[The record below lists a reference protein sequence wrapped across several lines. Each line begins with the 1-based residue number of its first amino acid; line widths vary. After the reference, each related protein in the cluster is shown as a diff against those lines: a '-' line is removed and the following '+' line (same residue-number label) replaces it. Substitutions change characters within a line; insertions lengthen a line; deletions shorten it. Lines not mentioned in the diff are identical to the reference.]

1 MKISTKELNTILTNP
16 EAAAKFGNLVY
27 INEDR
32 LDILRKR
39 RGEDF
44 VYLRDNKPLKNSK
57 TIERI
62 EKLVIP
68 PAWENVKIAAI
79 ENAHLQVI
87 GEDLKKRKQYRYH
100 ELWTKIRNCTK
111 FYKMSAFG
119 KALPLLRKK
128 VDDDLALKGMPQKKA
143 LALIV
148 RLMDETHIRI
158 GNEFYAKNNN
168 SYGLSTMR
176 TRHLKTVD
184 NKMKFHFKGK
194 RGKQHKITIKNKRLK
209 RLVMQC
215 KEIPGWEL
223 FQYYDETGQHQS
235 VDSGMVNDYI
245 HQLSGDHFSAKDFR
259 TWAATTIFFNT
270 LFNYGIESSE
280 TSIKKNIL
288 KAYDAAAEG
297 LGNTR
302 NVCRKYYVH
311 PEVVKQYETGSIES
325 YFRGL
330 NRRKEQPYFSKEES
344 AVLDI
349 IKEYEIVIDSI

>member
-1 MKISTKELNTILTNP
+1 MKISTKELNKILTDP
-16 EAAAKFGNLVY
+16 EEAAKFGNLVY
-27 INEDR
+27 IYENDLE
-32 LDILRKR
+32 ILRKKK
-39 RGEDF
+39 GEEF
-44 VYLRDNKPLKNSK
+44 IYLRENKPLTDEKIIN
-57 TIERI
+57 RI
-62 EKLVIP
+62 ESLVIP
-68 PAWENVKIAAI
+68 PAWQNVKIAAI

-119 KALPLLRKK
+119 KMLPSLREK
-128 VDDDLALKGMPQKKA
+128 VDNDLSLKGMPQEKV

-158 GNEFYAKNNN
+158 GNEYYAKKNN

-184 NKMKFHFKGK
+184 TKMKFHFVGK
-194 RGKQHKITIKNKRLK
+194 RGKEHRVTIKNKRLK
-209 RLVMQC
+209 RLVLQS

-223 FQYYDETGQHQS
+223 FQYYDESGNHHS
-235 VDSGMVNDYI
+235 VDSGMVNEYI
-245 HQLSGDHFSAKDFR
+245 HDLSGDDFSAKDFR
-259 TWAATTIFFNT
+259 TWAATTIFFSS
-270 LFNYGIESSE
+270 LYQSGIETKESKN
-280 TSIKKNIL
+280 KKNIL
-288 KAYDAAAEG
+288 KAYDSAAEG

-311 PEVVKQYETGSIES
+311 PEVVKQYETGEIDS
-325 YFRGL
+325 YFKGL
-330 NRRKEQPYFSKEES
+330 NRRKEQHYFSKEES

-349 IKEYEIVIDSI
+349 INGYQIVIDEL